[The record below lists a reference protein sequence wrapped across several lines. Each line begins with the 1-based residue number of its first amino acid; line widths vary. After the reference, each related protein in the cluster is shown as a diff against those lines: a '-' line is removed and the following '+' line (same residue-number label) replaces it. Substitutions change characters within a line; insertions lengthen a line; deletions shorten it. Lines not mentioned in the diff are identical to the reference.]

1 MLIYDRKVRLRG
13 VVKVILPKTTMQ
25 LWERQAQDAKFLK

>member
-13 VVKVILPKTTMQ
+13 VVKAILPKTTMQ
-25 LWERQAQDAKFLK
+25 LWRGKLDNAKLLK